1 MTADQALAW
10 GALLATLG
18 SGLVAGTFFAFSGF
32 VMAAL
37 GHLGAKDAAAAMQV
51 INRVI
56 LSSAFMP
63 VFFGTGLLAAAL
75 SVLALLAPN
84 AAGRTAV
91 LAAGLLY
98 LLGVIAVTVV
108 ANVPM
113 NDRLAAE
120 GAAFWPGYARR
131 WTGWNH
137 LRTAAAL
144 AAAALYAIAA
154 AA

>member
-1 MTADQALAW
+1 MTTEQALAW
-10 GALLATLG
+10 GAMLATLG

-37 GHLGAKDAAAAMQV
+37 GRLGAKDATAAMQS

-56 LSSAFMP
+56 LSSAFLP
-63 VFFGTGLLAAAL
+63 VLFGTALLAAAL
-75 SVLALLAPN
+75 SVLALLAPD
-84 AAGRTAV
+84 AARHTAM

-98 LLGVIAVTVV
+98 LLGVVGVTVV

-113 NDRLAAE
+113 NNRLAAE
-120 GAAFWPGYARR
+120 GATFWPHYAMR
-131 WTGWNH
+131 WTAWNH

-144 AAAALYAIAA
+144 AATGLYATAA
-154 AA
+154 GA

>member
-1 MTADQALAW
+1 MTAEQALAW
-10 GALLATLG
+10 GAFLATLG
-18 SGLVAGTFFAFSGF
+18 SGLVAGTFFAFSSF
-32 VMAAL
+32 IMAAL
-37 GHLGAKDAAAAMQV
+37 GHLGVKDGATAMQA

-56 LSSAFMP
+56 LSSAFLP
-63 VFFGTGLLAAAL
+63 VLFGTGLLAAAL
-75 SVLALLAPN
+75 TVLALLAPN

-91 LAAGLLY
+91 LAVGLLY

-113 NDRLAAE
+113 NDRLAAD

-131 WTGWNH
+131 WTAWNH

-144 AAAALYAIAA
+144 AATALYATGAA
-154 AA
+154 A